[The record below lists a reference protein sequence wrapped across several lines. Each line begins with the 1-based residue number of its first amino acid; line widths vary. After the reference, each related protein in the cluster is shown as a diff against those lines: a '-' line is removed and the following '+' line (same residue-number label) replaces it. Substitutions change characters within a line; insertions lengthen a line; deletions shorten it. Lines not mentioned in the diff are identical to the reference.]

1 MPGSSE
7 DRAGHHRAPRG
18 PGIWAFN
25 KWTRSRRIKRYTCGA
40 HSARPAGTFR
50 RARGGRREGIPRR
63 ARRRSWQCRSAPGAR
78 RNLSPAGQ
86 DGGCGEGVAG
96 LACSTRLRRRS
107 NAAGKN
113 LSGTEK
119 TGSRAGGGG
128 TRPETCAELCRSET
142 IARTFAEFQAG
153 REKARRR
160 RAMIP
165 RCRLIVRYLDIGQPR
180 SSATL
185 LVLIALC
192 ACVIFLRLPSAGA
205 DQRSSEPVV
214 LELNLDGVVDPILAT
229 YIDEGLEDAARRQAS
244 LVLITMDTPGGLS
257 DSMKDMIQHILVSRV
272 PVAVYV
278 SPTGARGAS
287 AGFYILLSADI
298 AAMAPATHT
307 GSATPVI
314 VIGGLLPMQIDEACR
329 KKINNDAM
337 AFLRSFTERRGRNP
351 VLAEKAIT
359 EGKAFTE
366 KEALDAKMIDL
377 IAISPDD
384 LLRQLDGRTISRFD
398 GTQTT
403 FSLKHASRKAF
414 ELSTRQKFL
423 ARIVQP
429 DVVFVLL
436 ILGVLGLYTE
446 FTHPGVILPG
456 VVGGIC
462 LVLALYA
469 LNFLPVNL
477 AGLFLIL
484 LALVFFIL
492 EAKMPSHGVLALG
505 GVISMFLGAIF
516 LIRSPLT
523 PGGVSVGVAL
533 AGTVPFA
540 VLAVF
545 LMRLVLRSR
554 KWKTAT
560 GREELIGSE
569 GVVVKL
575 LQSGAEGLVRVH
587 GELWQAES
595 AQPVQE
601 GKTVRIVRVEGL
613 KLYVEPVDAAGSM
626 VK

>member
-1 MPGSSE
+1 LPSVAA
-7 DRAGHHRAPRG
+7 DQ
-18 PGIWAFN
+18 
-25 KWTRSRRIKRYTCGA
+25 
-40 HSARPAGTFR
+40 HSA
-50 RARGGRREGIPRR
+50 
-63 ARRRSWQCRSAPGAR
+63 
-78 RNLSPAGQ
+78 
-86 DGGCGEGVAG
+86 
-96 LACSTRLRRRS
+96 
-107 NAAGKN
+107 
-113 LSGTEK
+113 
-119 TGSRAGGGG
+119 
-128 TRPETCAELCRSET
+128 
-142 IARTFAEFQAG
+142 
-153 REKARRR
+153 
-160 RAMIP
+160 
-165 RCRLIVRYLDIGQPR
+165 
-180 SSATL
+180 
-185 LVLIALC
+185 
-192 ACVIFLRLPSAGA
+192 
-205 DQRSSEPVV
+205 EPLV
-214 LELNLDGVVDPILAT
+214 LELNLEGVVDPILAT
-229 YIDEGLEDAARRQAS
+229 YIDEGLEDAARRHAS

-257 DSMKDMIQHILVSRV
+257 DSMKDMIQHILVSHV

-278 SPTGARGAS
+278 APTGARGAS

-307 GSATPVI
+307 GSATPVMA
-314 VIGGLLPMQIDEACR
+314 IGGLLPVQIDEAFR

-351 VLAEKAIT
+351 ALAEKAIT

-384 LLRQLDGRTISRFD
+384 LLNQLDGRTISRFD

-403 FSLKHASRKAF
+403 FSLKHASRQAF
-414 ELSTRQKFL
+414 ELSARQKFL

-446 FTHPGVILPG
+446 FTHPGVVLPG

-462 LVLALYA
+462 LILALYA

-477 AGLFLIL
+477 AGLFLIV

-523 PGGVSVGVAL
+523 PGGVSIGVAL
-533 AGTVPFA
+533 SGTVPFA
-540 VLAVF
+540 ILTVF

-560 GREELIGSE
+560 GKEELIGSE
-569 GVVVKL
+569 GIVVEP

-587 GELWQAES
+587 GELWQAE
-595 AQPVQE
+595 AAEPLQE

-613 KLYVEPVDAAGSM
+613 KLYVEPSDAAVSLA
-626 VK
+626 K